1 MIQMCL
7 ISYFLFVTECECSS
21 LVNGDRSGLSYLTG
35 FIIMPICII
44 VCYSLP
50 FELASLCLFPPVPSM
65 PA

>member
-1 MIQMCL
+1 MFDQLLSFCNRRRMFL
-7 ISYFLFVTECECSS
+7 IDE
-21 LVNGDRSGLSYLTG
+21 NGDRSGLSYLTG